1 MKHSRYSYGH
11 KGLIT
16 MHYMHLTSVY
26 HTLAILLLVAD
37 HVPLVAA
44 SLVCVCFQWESCS
57 MAAEMVAIKNQFLL
71 VQLLDIVLA
80 NDTSIM
86 KTQNYSEYTT
96 ARRKIN
102 T

>member
-1 MKHSRYSYGH
+1 
-11 KGLIT
+11 
-16 MHYMHLTSVY
+16 
-26 HTLAILLLVAD
+26 
-37 HVPLVAA
+37 
-44 SLVCVCFQWESCS
+44 
-57 MAAEMVAIKNQFLL
+57 MAAEMVAIKNHFLL
-71 VQLLDIVLA
+71 VQLHVRDIVLA

>member
-1 MKHSRYSYGH
+1 
-11 KGLIT
+11 
-16 MHYMHLTSVY
+16 
-26 HTLAILLLVAD
+26 
-37 HVPLVAA
+37 
-44 SLVCVCFQWESCS
+44 

-102 T
+102 TWMYINQAGKLEGDEREEL